1 MDEDIISEEGDS
13 LGEDRIIV
21 VEGRGNDPVIEDRVS
36 EDIDQEDLSLGNGRR
51 RRWMRI
57 SLVGVLR
64 IKGMID

>member
-1 MDEDIISEEGDS
+1 MDEDIISEESDG

-36 EDIDQEDLSLGNGRR
+36 EDIDQEDLSLGNGRQK
-51 RRWMRI
+51 RWMGI
-57 SLVGVLR
+57 LLVGVLR

>member
-1 MDEDIISEEGDS
+1 MIES
-13 LGEDRIIV
+13 
-21 VEGRGNDPVIEDRVS
+21 RGNDPVIEDRVS

-51 RRWMRI
+51 KRWMGI

>member
-1 MDEDIISEEGDS
+1 MDEDIISEESDG

-21 VEGRGNDPVIEDRVS
+21 VGGRGNDPVIEDRVS

-51 RRWMRI
+51 KRWMGI